1 MTVIAHALDSV
12 SLDGPSALTIGTFD
26 GVHVGHQALIRH
38 VIGRA
43 RILRG
48 PAVLVTF
55 RPHPRSVLRPHI
67 ALRYLQSTDERLA
80 MLSSLGLDHIIS
92 LEFDMNLARTGAA
105 QFAGLLA
112 RNLGMRELWVGR
124 GFALGRNRKGDVPFL
139 TAMGSQLSF
148 TVHPIRRLTLDDEP
162 ISSSTIR
169 NLLSSGEVRRS
180 TRLLGRYYR
189 LTGAVVHGAHRG
201 AQIGFPTANLAV
213 PPNRLV
219 PANGVYATWVRVAG
233 RWVAGATNIGTRPTF
248 ANGDRTVE
256 THLLDWQEDVYGRE
270 LVLSFVERLRNERKF
285 AGREELTGQLRR
297 DVAQVRELLSQ
308 TAPIM
313 PVPELPAV
321 EQRST

>member
-1 MTVIAHALDSV
+1 MAIIASALDTV

-38 VIGRA
+38 VINRA

-55 RPHPRSVLRPHI
+55 RPHPRSVLRPHKV
-67 ALRYLQSTDERLA
+67 LRYLQSTDKRLA

-92 LEFDMNLARTGAA
+92 LPFDTDLARTGAA
-105 QFAGLLA
+105 EFAGLLA
-112 RNLGMRELWVGR
+112 RHLGMRELWVGR
-124 GFALGRNRKGDVPFL
+124 GFALGRNREGDVPFL
-139 TAMGSQLSF
+139 TVLGLQLGF

-162 ISSSTIR
+162 ISSSAIR
-169 NLLSSGEVRRS
+169 KRLSSGEVRRS
-180 TRLLGRYYR
+180 ARLLGRYYR
-189 LTGAVVHGAHRG
+189 LTGTVMHGAHRG
-201 AQIGFPTANLAV
+201 AQIGFPTANLAI
-213 PPNRLV
+213 PSNRLV

-248 ANGDRTVE
+248 SNGNRTVE
-256 THLLDWQEDVYGRE
+256 THLLDWQEDMYGQE

-285 AGREELTGQLRR
+285 AGQEELTGQLRR
-297 DVAQVRELLSQ
+297 DVAQVRELLSK

-313 PVPELPAV
+313 PPPELPAV
-321 EQRST
+321 QQLSP